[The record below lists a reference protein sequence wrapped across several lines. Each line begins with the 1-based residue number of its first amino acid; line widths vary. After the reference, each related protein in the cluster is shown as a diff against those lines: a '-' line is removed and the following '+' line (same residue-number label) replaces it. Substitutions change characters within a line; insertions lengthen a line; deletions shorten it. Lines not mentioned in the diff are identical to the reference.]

1 MDGDLSL
8 EEAHNPREEL
18 CSTCKGTGWV
28 SRQVPVGHPDFG
40 ELFPCRC
47 QESPSENK
55 AFSRLLRYSNL
66 GPLSRVTF
74 DTAEPDGIRSDAESK
89 RLFRSALEAARK
101 FSEDPTGWLVFTGAS
116 ATGKTHLAAAVA
128 NRCIEQGQAVFFA
141 VVPDLLDQLKGTFT
155 FDSSVSYEELLH
167 QVRNVPVLVLDD
179 LGSQSNTPWAQEK
192 LFQILNHRFN
202 YRLPTVV
209 TIRGSLNR
217 IDSSIRTRIQ
227 AEGLSSIHHLGQA
240 QTELLRVIGSLTKR
254 MLGQMKFENFKA
266 ERAGG
271 KLTNGVEPL
280 KDVLKMA
287 KSFAESPEGW
297 LVFAGPHGCGKTH
310 LAVAIINERLKK
322 GEPVLFAEVP
332 ALLDHLRA
340 STRPDSYTAENEISE
355 EDIKSA
361 PLLILDDLGSEYST
375 TWGEEKLYQ
384 IVAHRHNLRL
394 PTVINAGYVS
404 LNDLDK
410 AKPRIASRLI
420 DSDLVEWAPI
430 WGVDDYRD
438 LHPNN

>member
-1 MDGDLSL
+1 MNGDISL
-8 EEAHNPREEL
+8 EEDHNPDREP
-18 CSTCKGTGWV
+18 CPTCKGTGWV
-28 SRQVPVGHPDFG
+28 GRQVPVGHPDFG

-74 DTAEPDGIRSDAESK
+74 GETKPEGIRSDAESK
-89 RLFRSALEAARK
+89 KLFRSALDAAWK
-101 FSEDPTGWLVFTGAS
+101 FSEDPKGWLVFTGAS

-141 VVPDLLDQLKGTFT
+141 IVPDLLDQLKGTFA

-202 YRLPTVV
+202 SQLPTVV
-209 TIRGSLNR
+209 TVRGSLSR
-217 IDSSIRTRIQ
+217 VDSSIRARIQ
-227 AEGLSSIHHLGQA
+227 AEGLSSIHNLGQA
-240 QTELLRVIGSLTKR
+240 QTELVRVIGSLTKR
-254 MLGQMKFENFKA
+254 MLSRMTFENFKA
-266 ERAGG
+266 ERAGA

-280 KDVLKMA
+280 KDALKWA
-287 KSFAESPEGW
+287 QRFAESPEGW
-297 LVFAGPHGCGKTH
+297 LVFAGAHGCGKTH
-310 LAVAIINERLKK
+310 LAGAITNELARK

-340 STRPDSYTAENEISE
+340 STRPASNTADNEISE

-384 IVAHRHNLRL
+384 IVAHRDNLSL
-394 PTVINAGYVS
+394 PTVVIASFGN
-404 LNDLDK
+404 LKDLTK
-410 AKPRIASRLI
+410 AKPRIESKLVL
-420 DSDLVEWAPI
+420 SDKIQWADL

-438 LHPNN
+438 LHPNK